1 MNKAPYYA
9 CKFEPV
15 LGETMVTCGGIITD
29 GDQNALDKDFEPIP
43 GLYVSGNDCGRRFG
57 AEYITPIPA
66 AASAW
71 RSPLVANAASGREIP
86 GSLTHSTTQLEHTS
100 LPIELKHI

>member
-57 AEYITPIPA
+57 AEYITPIPGCSLGMA
-66 AASAW
+66 IT
-71 RSPLVANAASGREIP
+71 LGREC
-86 GSLTHSTTQLEHTS
+86 GKAVGKFLEA
-100 LPIELKHI
+100 